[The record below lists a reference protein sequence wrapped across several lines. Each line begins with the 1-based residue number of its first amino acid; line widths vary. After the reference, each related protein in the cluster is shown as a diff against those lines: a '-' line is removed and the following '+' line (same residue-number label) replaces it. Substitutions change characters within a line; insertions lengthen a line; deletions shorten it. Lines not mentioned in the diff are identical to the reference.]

1 MLAIQAGIASGE
13 LCHPLPF
20 FPEFWHEMLF
30 SDVADMK
37 VRCIDIILI
46 EIAMIIA
53 YMILTYDCYLYMC
66 IEFSASSR
74 QLSFCLCSS
83 FYYGTY
89 SRSLYATLAS
99 FGYRWTCK

>member
-53 YMILTYDCYLYMC
+53 YMILTYDCYLYICMC
-66 IEFSASSR
+66 V
-74 QLSFCLCSS
+74 CVCV
-83 FYYGTY
+83 YV
-89 SRSLYATLAS
+89 
-99 FGYRWTCK
+99 